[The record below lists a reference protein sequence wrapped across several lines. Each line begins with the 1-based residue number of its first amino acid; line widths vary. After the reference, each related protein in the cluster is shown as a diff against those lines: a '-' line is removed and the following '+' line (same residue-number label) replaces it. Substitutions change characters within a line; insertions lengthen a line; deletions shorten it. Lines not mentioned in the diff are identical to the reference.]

1 MNDKLPFTMPPAP
14 PKAEGLTFKDLL
26 FQVALMEAASAEISA
41 SVSSKW
47 LVASQ
52 RETTDLSDAKL
63 AARRCIDTYFR
74 RRGKVIGGTAEALFI
89 AGGPELFD
97 WISKQTPKG
106 STISETLAAIAV
118 DEMRKESDEADAREV
133 F

>member
-1 MNDKLPFTMPPAP
+1 MTENP
-14 PKAEGLTFKDLL
+14 
-26 FQVALMEAASAEISA
+26 
-41 SVSSKW
+41 W
-47 LVASQ
+47 NVASQ
-52 RETTDLSDAKL
+52 RDTTDLTDAKL

-74 RRGKVIGGTAEALFI
+74 RRGQIIGSTAQSLFV

>member
-1 MNDKLPFTMPPAP
+1 MTSKLPFTMPTPP
-14 PKAEGLTFKDLL
+14 PKAEGLTFKDFLAE
-26 FQVALMEAASAEISA
+26 VAWAETFASEISTSTA
-41 SVSSKW
+41 W

-52 RETTDLSDAKL
+52 RKSTDLSDEKL
-63 AARRCIDTYFR
+63 AGRRCIDKYFR
-74 RRGKVIGGTAEALFI
+74 RRGQTVGGTAEALFV

-106 STISETLAAIAV
+106 STISETLAAIAL
-118 DEMRKESDEADAREV
+118 DEMRKESDEAEARGV

>member
-1 MNDKLPFTMPPAP
+1 MNDKLPFTMPPPP
-14 PKAEGLTFKDLL
+14 PKAEGLTFKDFLAEVSWAET
-26 FQVALMEAASAEISA
+26 FASEISTSTA
-41 SVSSKW
+41 W
-47 LVASQ
+47 FVASQ
-52 RETTDLSDAKL
+52 RDTTDLSDAKL

-97 WISKQTPKG
+97 WISKQTPEG